1 MSEFFRGDTA
11 GAFEETGEVIGFGKA
26 EAPGDLI
33 DGPVGTLQ
41 QDPGFLQYPC
51 IDQLRS
57 GLPGGFFKG
66 LVEMV
71 DVNIELFGKSC
82 WAVQLDHLV
91 TELDGELP
99 FQQFGK
105 NAGDPLRCIGA
116 MHGRAGSGLHL
127 LCFMDEFHQEIAEQI
142 VFVRVVALQFLEHP
156 CKTRSI
162 LFTLFRV
169 QWDHCGIRVL
179 EDRKVFDVAGFI
191 EKVFCEDAHVTGMFL
206 TDPFPVIGDH
216 GIGEYQYAA
225 FHSDHLVSVMDLTVA
240 RDQTDFEKVPA
251 AVGDGL
257 VIRQEKVLH
266 SEDVEVACF
275 LNRNVFLVEQLVEGL
290 KSYEF
295 RHGAKVQ
302 KSNGSLA

>member
-1 MSEFFRGDTA
+1 MSEFFRGDA
-11 GAFEETGEVIGFGKA
+11 GGAFEKTGEVIGFGKA

-33 DGPVGTLQ
+33 DAPVGAFQ

-57 GLPGGFFKG
+57 GLPGGFFERF
-66 LVEMV
+66 VEVV
-71 DVNIELFGKSC
+71 DVNIELSGEGGR
-82 WAVQLDHLV
+82 AVQLDHLV

-105 NAGDPLRCIGA
+105 NAGDPFCGVGA
-116 MHGRAGSGLHL
+116 MHGRAGSRLHL

-169 QWDHCGIRVL
+169 QWDHCGIRMLV
-179 EDRKVFDVAGFI
+179 DREAFDVAGFI
-191 EKVFCEDAHVTGMFL
+191 EKVFCKNAYVTGMFL

-216 GIGEYQYAA
+216 GVGEYKYAA
-225 FHSDHLVSVMDLTVA
+225 FHFDHLVCIMDLTVA
-240 RDQTDFEKVPA
+240 CNQTDFEKVPA

-266 SEDVEVACF
+266 FKDVEVACF
-275 LNRNVFLVEQLVEGL
+275 LNRNVFLVEELVEGF
-290 KSYEF
+290 KSYEL
-295 RHGAKVQ
+295 RHG
-302 KSNGSLA
+302 